1 MEGNRNGR
9 REGAPRDGGE
19 TAGALA
25 DARADLSQEEAREPL
40 MHLNDV
46 ERTLRDQGFLLDR
59 VRGSHRHYQ
68 DPARRQVTLACHT
81 GKGGLSWRVLTRS
94 E

>member
-1 MEGNRNGR
+1 
-9 REGAPRDGGE
+9 
-19 TAGALA
+19 
-25 DARADLSQEEAREPL
+25 

-46 ERTLRDQGFLLDR
+46 ERTLRDLGFLLDR